1 MVETETTRARSK
13 SLSWAAMTLI
23 FANIGLGVLV
33 VVALYTFGSIESAL
47 GYLRGDRLIPEVRS
61 KSFGTISGNDDLV
74 IAFRIKNLLRRP
86 VRVLGA
92 KTSCTC
98 LILDDL
104 PMTLP
109 PTSVSAIRV
118 RVRPRVKTG
127 RVAES
132 IQILTDYKYQS
143 HLDIKLTGEISNR

>member
-1 MVETETTRARSK
+1 MAETETTRARSK
-13 SLSWAAMTLI
+13 SLSWTAMTLI
-23 FANIGLGVLV
+23 FANTGLGVLV
-33 VVALYTFGSIESAL
+33 VVAVYMFGSIESAL

-61 KSFGTISGNDDLV
+61 KSFGLISGHADLL
-74 IAFRIKNLLRRP
+74 IPIRIKNLLRRP

-98 LILDDL
+98 VVIDNL

-118 RVRPRVKTG
+118 RVRPSVKSGQVT
-127 RVAES
+127 ES
-132 IQILTDYKYQS
+132 IRIITDYKDQAY
-143 HLDIKLTGEISNR
+143 LDITLTGEVSNR